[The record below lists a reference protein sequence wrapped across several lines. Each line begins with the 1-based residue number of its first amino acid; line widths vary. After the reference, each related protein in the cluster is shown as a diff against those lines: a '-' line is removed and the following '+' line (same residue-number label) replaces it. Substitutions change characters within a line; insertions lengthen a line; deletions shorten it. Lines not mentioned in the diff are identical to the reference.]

1 MKEFNYVIIG
11 GGCAG
16 LSLAYELEI
25 HEKLKDKTLAIIEP
39 RKEYKRD
46 KTWSFWKVAPHNF
59 DDCVKKNW
67 ENFSI
72 NIPGKTNYLECKNFP
87 YQSIDSGLFYEK
99 IKNKL
104 KKNENIFFFKNIE
117 EINKQNS
124 LVFNS
129 VPNIKKNHL
138 NLWQHFCGVE
148 IKTNND
154 TFDEKI
160 FNLMD
165 FDCEQRESVHFF
177 YTLPYTKNKAL
188 VETTWLSKMND
199 NSQKDYENQINNYI
213 KNNLKIKN
221 YEITYK
227 EEGAIPLFYPLNKN
241 EKNKI
246 NIGTAGGMTRLSTGY
261 TFLNIQEHSKY
272 IREKIDNISNAKK
285 FEIDRKYQFLDEI
298 FLRVLE
304 KNPEKMSDVFFR
316 MFKTSPKTVIK
327 FLSNKSNFLVDLS
340 IIFKMPKLIFIK
352 ALFDLLIMTIQIKK
366 INFKH
371 SFIFFFIL

>member
-1 MKEFNYVIIG
+1 MKEFDYVIIG

-25 HEKLKDKTLAIIEP
+25 HEKLRDKTLAIIEP

-46 KTWSFWKVAPHNF
+46 KTWSFWRVTPHNF

-67 ENFSI
+67 ENFSV

-87 YQSIDSGLFYEK
+87 YQSIDSSLFYEK

-117 EINKQNS
+117 GINKQNS

-148 IKTNND
+148 IKTDND
-154 TFDEKI
+154 IFDEKI

-177 YTLPYTKNKAL
+177 YTLPYSKNRAL

-213 KNNLKIKN
+213 KKNLKIKN
-221 YEITYK
+221 YEITYR

-272 IREKIDNISNAKK
+272 IRENIDNILNIKK
-285 FEIDRKYQFLDEI
+285 FEIDKKYQFLDEI

-316 MFKTSPKTVIK
+316 MFKTSPNTVIK
-327 FLSNKSNFLVDLS
+327 FLSNKSNFLEDLS
-340 IIFKMPKLIFIK
+340 IIFKMPKFVFIK
-352 ALFDLLIMTIQIKK
+352 ALFD
-366 INFKH
+366 
-371 SFIFFFIL
+371 